1 MRRHRDDP
9 SFAPDPEP
17 LRRGLHPG
25 SRPASVLA
33 VVAPGVDDP
42 HDARVLLTRR
52 AGRLNTHSGE
62 VAFPGGRVDPE
73 EHPEEAALREA
84 EEEVALPRELVR
96 IVGTLEPITT
106 VVSDAAITTYVA
118 MADAPLEFAALRPNP
133 GEVDR
138 IFDVSLRELILPEC
152 YRSEIW
158 MLPEVTYPVFFF
170 DVEDDTIWG
179 ATGRLLHRL
188 LTIVTADV
196 GAGSPRDPQAEPPP
210 DRS

>member
-9 SFAPDPEP
+9 SFAPNPEP
-17 LRRGLHPG
+17 LRRELHRG

-33 VVAPGVDDP
+33 VVSPAAEDP
-42 HDARVLLTRR
+42 SDARVLLTRR
-52 AGRLNTHSGE
+52 AGRMNSHSGE

-73 EHPEEAALREA
+73 EHPEHAALREA
-84 EEEVALPRELVR
+84 EEEVALSRNLVR
-96 IVGTLEPITT
+96 VVGTLEPIST
-106 VVSDAAITTYVA
+106 VVSDSAITTYVA
-118 MADAPLEFAALRPNP
+118 MADAPLPMSSLRPNA

-138 IFDVSLRELILPEC
+138 IFDVSLRELIDPDC
-152 YRSEIW
+152 YRAEIW

-170 DVEDDTIWG
+170 EVEGDTIWG

-196 GAGSPRDPQAEPPP
+196 TGRT
-210 DRS
+210 